1 VVGAFASAS
10 AAFLVAG
17 CMEASAAAC
26 VFRERKR
33 GFALE
38 GSLDL
43 QSLLASKY
51 QKTNSNANTEGHIN
65 EHERPYH
72 AVIVPR
78 SNL

>member
-1 VVGAFASAS
+1 
-10 AAFLVAG
+10 
-17 CMEASAAAC
+17 MEASAAAC
-26 VFRERKR
+26 AFRERKR

-51 QKTNSNANTEGHIN
+51 PSYKSANKESQTN
-65 EHERPYH
+65 EHDGPYH

>member
-1 VVGAFASAS
+1 
-10 AAFLVAG
+10 
-17 CMEASAAAC
+17 MEASAAAC
-26 VFRERKR
+26 AFRERNG
-33 GFALE
+33 GFAVQ
-38 GSLDL
+38 GGLDL

-51 QKTNSNANTEGHIN
+51 QKANSNANTESHIH